1 MPAILAMRKDEFRR
15 MMVPG
20 WYRQKVNKTP
30 SQQKKVGCGGVRL
43 LFQQ

>member
-30 SQQKKVGCGGVRL
+30 SQQTSRVC
-43 LFQQ
+43 